1 MWLIAQWPNIFLLQS
16 VLQTK
21 AVFDS
26 RKIFSGKYLFSGN
39 AIFRKGKYFQ
49 VFDCIWEN
57 IVKNIFW
64 CLVVLLKIP
73 WKIHFLLLAHI
84 FSDFLRC
91 QTNIIISFLN
101 PETQITPRKKKFII
115 RSRLGSTTGEIARS
129 RLVLRSRLGSTTG
142 EIAIEDNN
150 LVRGRSVFRKGDAIG
165 DDNLGRGRSNDAIED
180 NNLGRGRSVLG
191 CDTVGDDDL
200 SRALLG
206 SSSLSLSARG
216 RVSLSLS
223 SFCVFRKMGIWR

>member
-1 MWLIAQWPNIFLLQS
+1 MFG
-16 VLQTK
+16 
-21 AVFDS
+21 S

-49 VFDCIWEN
+49 VFGCIWEN

-84 FSDFLRC
+84 FSYFLRC

-115 RSRLGSTTGEIARS
+115 RLRLGSTTGEISEADWCCDRDWVRRQARS
-129 RLVLRSRLGSTTG
+129 RSRTTMW
-142 EIAIEDNN
+142 
-150 LVRGRSVFRKGDAIG
+150 FK
-165 DDNLGRGRSNDAIED
+165 DDWFSGKA
-180 NNLGRGRSVLG
+180 
-191 CDTVGDDDL
+191 T
-200 SRALLG
+200 
-206 SSSLSLSARG
+206 
-216 RVSLSLS
+216 
-223 SFCVFRKMGIWR
+223 

>member
-1 MWLIAQWPNIFLLQS
+1 MENNKDNKIKLNLKKKKKWGER
-16 VLQTK
+16 TK
-21 AVFDS
+21 KREKLFFFFFKTVFGF

-49 VFDCIWEN
+49 VFGCIWEN

-101 PETQITPRKKKFII
+101 PETQITPRKKN
-115 RSRLGSTTGEIARS
+115 S
-129 RLVLRSRLGSTTG
+129 
-142 EIAIEDNN
+142 
-150 LVRGRSVFRKGDAIG
+150 
-165 DDNLGRGRSNDAIED
+165 
-180 NNLGRGRSVLG
+180 
-191 CDTVGDDDL
+191 
-200 SRALLG
+200 
-206 SSSLSLSARG
+206 
-216 RVSLSLS
+216 
-223 SFCVFRKMGIWR
+223 